1 MLFGR
6 KYIDVFNRMKSTVYV
21 LWNSFFKKILTQNTG
36 SFNMNESAVSREKQ
50 DLFLKNL
57 RQQTEESHLRLEENK
72 YSKALLEPS
81 VARADYRDYIARLY
95 GVTKACEN
103 DIFPLIHFALTDVNE
118 RYKSG
123 MILEDLKKTG
133 VSEDEI
139 SNLPVYKFNPTD
151 TAEALGI
158 MYVLE
163 GSTLGGK
170 ILYKHVNQYLGI
182 DAETGASYFY
192 GYGQKT
198 GILWKNFITAL
209 ADYAVKENCE
219 QKITSSAI
227 SAFTAIGNWL
237 NEAEINWVK

>member
-1 MLFGR
+1 
-6 KYIDVFNRMKSTVYV
+6 
-21 LWNSFFKKILTQNTG
+21 
-36 SFNMNESAVSREKQ
+36 MNESVVSREKQ

-57 RQQTEESHLRLEENK
+57 RQQTGESHLRLEENK
-72 YSKALLEPS
+72 YSKALLNPS
-81 VARADYRDYIARLY
+81 VTCADYQDYIARLY

-103 DIFPLIHFALTDVNE
+103 DVFPLIHGALTDINE
-118 RYKSG
+118 RYRSG

-133 VSEDEI
+133 ISEDEI
-139 SNLPVYKFNPTD
+139 STIPVYKFNPFD

-170 ILYKHVNQYLGI
+170 ILYKHVHQYLGL

-198 GILWKNFITAL
+198 GILWKNFITAF
-209 ADYAVKENCE
+209 ADYAVQENCE
-219 QKITSSAI
+219 QEVTSSAI

>member
-1 MLFGR
+1 
-6 KYIDVFNRMKSTVYV
+6 
-21 LWNSFFKKILTQNTG
+21 
-36 SFNMNESAVSREKQ
+36 MNESAVSREKQ

-57 RQQTEESHLRLEENK
+57 RQQTGESHLRLEENK
-72 YSKALLEPS
+72 YSKALLETS
-81 VARADYRDYIARLY
+81 VTCADYQGYIARLY

-103 DIFPLIHFALTDVNE
+103 DVFPLINFVLTDSSE

-133 VSEDEI
+133 ISEDEI
-139 SNLPVYKFNPTD
+139 RNLPVYKFNPTD

-170 ILYKHVNQYLGI
+170 IIYKHVNQYLGI
-182 DAETGASYFY
+182 EAETGASYFY
-192 GYGQKT
+192 GYGQET
-198 GILWKNFITAL
+198 GILWKSFITAF

-219 QKITSSAI
+219 QRITSSAI